1 MELNV
6 GQIQVSTHAQQRC
19 VERVP
24 LHDTKP
30 KAINRYIKNKLTK
43 ADYIGKVVG
52 NDGKESEMFVNN
64 QLCFYLSL
72 DLSTVKTVIKIDN
85 KVPFSPVSDK
95 VKELVHKEFRKLDR
109 SEKAREKQLN
119 LFKCEADVEISTLKL
134 RMYKSKSQSVKFA
147 CQGRI
152 VALTNRL
159 IELNNELE
167 QIKTDKRQVAKA
179 LVTVI

>member
-1 MELNV
+1 MKLNV
-6 GQIQVSTHAQQRC
+6 KEVQISTHAQQRC
-19 VERVP
+19 IERVQ
-24 LHDTKP
+24 LHNTKP
-30 KAINRYIKNKLTK
+30 KAVNNYIKNKLTK

-52 NDGKESEMFVNN
+52 SDGKESEMFVSN
-64 QLCFYLSL
+64 QLCFYLSI

-85 KVPFSPVSDK
+85 KVPFSPISNK

-109 SEKAREKQLN
+109 TEKAREKQLS
-119 LFKCEADVEISTLKL
+119 LFECEAEVEISTLKL
-134 RMYKSKSQSVKFA
+134 RMYKTKSQSVKFA

-152 VALTNRL
+152 TALTNRL
-159 IELNNELE
+159 QELNNELE